1 MTSVSEP
8 SQSAASEIIEQVIE
22 PRIFERVKGFK
33 LRRVLSNAP
42 AIGPFVLFD
51 HFGPVT
57 FGIGQG
63 LDAGPHPHVGMATLT
78 YLFDGS
84 LLHRDSMGN
93 TAPLTPGGANW
104 MVCGRGVAHSERT
117 PPEARMQESRLHGAQ
132 LWLALPR
139 EHQED
144 VPHFK
149 HHPATALPVLEG
161 EGRRLR
167 IIAGNFDGM
176 RSPVGT
182 LSGTL
187 CVHAEL
193 AAGARLTLSGEE
205 HEERS
210 LYVVSGEVALG
221 GERILPE
228 RLMLLKPGMEAVVTA
243 RAPSV
248 LLLLGGERLDRKQMW
263 STVVVDAAERI
274 ERAKADWSEGR
285 IPSVIGEA
293 DRGAFP
299 PSM

>member
-1 MTSVSEP
+1 MTSRSEP
-8 SQSAASEIIEQVIE
+8 AGSAASASVARVIE

-33 LRRVLSNAP
+33 LRRVLANAP
-42 AIGPFVLFD
+42 AVGPFVLFD

-78 YLFDGS
+78 YLFEGS

-93 TAPLTPGGANW
+93 AAPLAPGAANW

-117 PPEARMQESRLHGAQ
+117 PPAARERDSCLHGAQ

-139 EHQED
+139 GHEED
-144 VPHFK
+144 APHFQ

-167 IIAGNFDGM
+167 VIAGSFDGT
-176 RSPVGT
+176 RSPVAT

-187 CVHAEL
+187 CVDAKL
-193 AAGARLTLSGEE
+193 AAGARLALSGAE
-205 HEERS
+205 HEERA
-210 LYVVSGEVALG
+210 LYVVSGEAALG
-221 GERILPE
+221 HELLAPE
-228 RLMLLKPGMEAVVTA
+228 RLIVLKPGAEALVTA
-243 RAPSV
+243 RSAAR
-248 LLLLGGERLDRKQMW
+248 LLLLGGERLERKQMW
-263 STVVVDAAERI
+263 STVVANAAERI

-285 IPSVIGEA
+285 IPAVVGET